1 MENQTSDQQKGQDKD
16 TDYAAQKQ
24 VFYEYLKVNTET
36 ATQVSE
42 ATGIPQKNI
51 CRYKREL
58 EEAGLLWEVREIP
71 CPITGRMAW
80 VITTDPD
87 KAPKH
92 EPQPGDVIQ
101 LTLFPG

>member
-1 MENQTSDQQKGQDKD
+1 MENQTNDQLKGQDKD
-16 TDYAAQKQ
+16 REYTTQIQ
-24 VFYEYLKVNTET
+24 VFHEYLKVHTET

-58 EEAGLLWEVREIP
+58 EEAGLLWEVEKVF
-71 CPITGRMAW
+71 CPSTGYEAYTL
-80 VITTDPD
+80 TTDPD
-87 KAPKH
+87 KAPSN